1 MLAVCWIN
9 HTLKSLIDYYM
20 SEQPVVASKKPA
32 VMKIEAG
39 EYWWC
44 SCGKSKDQ
52 PFCDGSHKGSSFT
65 PKKVVIEETRNV
77 AFCNCKHSAN
87 GAMCDG
93 SHSSLA

>member
-9 HTLKSLIDYYM
+9 HTLKRRIDHYM
-20 SEQPVVASKKPA
+20 GDQPVIASKVPA
-32 VMKIEAG
+32 VMKMEAG

-44 SCGKSKDQ
+44 SCGKSKGQ

-65 PKKVVIEETRNV
+65 PQKVVIEETRNI

-87 GAMCDG
+87 GAFCDG
-93 SHSSLA
+93 SHSSLS

>member
-1 MLAVCWIN
+1 MLAVCWTN
-9 HTLKSLIDYYM
+9 HTPKSLIDYYM
-20 SEQPVVASKKPA
+20 SEKPVVASKKPA

-44 SCGKSKDQ
+44 SCGKSMDQ

-65 PKKVVIEETRNV
+65 PQKVVIEESRNV